1 MEIIKLAIPSF
12 DLLVIIV
19 GSFGVHEV
27 FEKMLVWNDSYDSG
41 KSAFQ
46 IDKALFKKKK
56 KINKAFF
63 FFFYFYS
70 FSIT

>member
-12 DLLVIIV
+12 DLFVIIV

-56 KINKAFF
+56 SIKPFF